1 MPGTSEFPLAFDTF
15 PVIDANTQED
25 TPGAE
30 HDVVHA
36 NVHAALQALQAKVGV
51 DGSTDAASLDARV
64 GALEDA
70 AGPAGVVHT
79 TGDESIG
86 GTKTFTASP
95 IVPTPTAGD
104 NSTKAASTAF
114 IAGALAGYVATATFT
129 WSNLGGKPTTLSGYG
144 ITDAVAASSVGA
156 ASGVAPLGGDSKVP
170 SAYLPAAVV
179 GQVEYQGTWNASTGA
194 APTATPSKGWYYV
207 VTVAGSTSL
216 SGITDWKV
224 GDWAIYNGTAWDKV
238 DNTDAI
244 ASWNGRTGA
253 VVPAAN
259 DYTFAQIGS
268 KPTTLAGYG
277 ITDAVAAAA
286 FTWANLSGKPTT
298 VSGFGITDAVDT
310 ANAQTI
316 GGAKTFSVSPI
327 VPTPTAGDSSTKA
340 ASTAFVTGALASY
353 VTTANFTWANI
364 GGKPTTLSG
373 FGITDAVD
381 TASAQTVGGTK
392 TFSAAAVFA
401 NASYVNGSAG
411 SNRYFGFRTAGVL
424 RWDIG
429 AGSSAESGSS
439 AGSGFSL
446 RAYDDA
452 GTLLGSVFDVV
463 RATRVLAFGVSPTAP
478 TPTAG
483 DNTTKVAT
491 TAFITSA
498 LASYVTTANFTFANL
513 SGKPTTLSGY
523 GITDAVAASSVG
535 AASGVAPLGSDGKV
549 PTAYLPTSVLGQVAY
564 QGTWDA
570 SAGTAPTATPSKGW
584 YYVVSVAGS
593 TNLSGITD
601 WKVGDWAIYN
611 GSAWD
616 KVDNTDAISSWNG
629 RTGAV
634 VPAAGD
640 YTFAQIG
647 SKPTTV
653 SGYGITDA
661 VDTANAQTIGGAKT
675 FSVSPIVPTPTAGD
689 SSTKAASTA
698 FVTGAL
704 ASYVTTAN
712 FTWANIGGKPT
723 TLSGFGI
730 TDAVDIASTQTVGGA
745 KTFTSMLAVAVNAEG
760 VRLGASGAAQ
770 SHIAHDTNGWWGTN
784 TYFSGGW
791 LVDDATKPAF
801 AFMQHLANDR
811 WEWRHTAAGGS
822 QTTVATLTG
831 AGVFN
836 AVGGLQ
842 SNGSAVVDVTTNQ
855 TIGGTKTFSAATVLA
870 NASYINGAAATA
882 RRMGVRT
889 SGVLRWD
896 FGGDGT
902 AESGSNAG
910 TQFVLNAYDDAGA
923 SLGSV
928 FSVTRATRV
937 FGFTVSPTAPT
948 PTAGDNTTKVATT
961 AFITGA
967 LASYVTT
974 ANFTFANLGG
984 KPTTLS
990 GYGITDA
997 VAASSVGAANGVAPL
1012 ASDGKISTTYLPSS
1026 VLGQVAYQGTWDASA
1041 GAPTA
1046 TPSKG
1051 WYYVVTVAGS
1061 TNLSGITDWKVG
1073 DWAIYNGTAWDK
1085 VDNTDAIASW
1095 NGRTGAVT
1103 PQSGDY
1109 TFAQIGSKPTTLAGY
1124 GITDAAADAAVVH
1137 QTGDELSI
1145 AGNKRFTNEVQT
1157 TSANSYR
1164 HVQGNYGTFWRND
1177 GTNYWLLFTA
1187 SGDQYGTFNSLRPL
1201 SVSLSSGQVT
1211 MQNGLS
1217 VTGGGVDLGSQAA
1230 TGVDLSKHIAL
1241 YGTVYGLNIINNTL
1255 QVVSNSKAFQ
1265 FDGTVGDFIVPS
1277 TGSIIGST
1285 KVLAVT
1291 ASASLSSSN
1300 LNRAAEKSSTTAAVT
1315 LTIPAGL
1322 GTSGDSIPIVNSATA
1337 GNITVGRAA
1346 GVSLLMDGVDAN
1358 ITVAPGYART
1368 LYRTATTDKWMVL

>member
-298 VSGFGITDAVDT
+298 VSGF
-310 ANAQTI
+310 
-316 GGAKTFSVSPI
+316 
-327 VPTPTAGDSSTKA
+327 
-340 ASTAFVTGALASY
+340 
-353 VTTANFTWANI
+353 
-364 GGKPTTLSG
+364 
-373 FGITDAVD
+373 
-381 TASAQTVGGTK
+381 
-392 TFSAAAVFA
+392 
-401 NASYVNGSAG
+401 
-411 SNRYFGFRTAGVL
+411 
-424 RWDIG
+424 
-429 AGSSAESGSS
+429 
-439 AGSGFSL
+439 
-446 RAYDDA
+446 
-452 GTLLGSVFDVV
+452 
-463 RATRVLAFGVSPTAP
+463 
-478 TPTAG
+478 
-483 DNTTKVAT
+483 
-491 TAFITSA
+491 
-498 LASYVTTANFTFANL
+498 
-513 SGKPTTLSGY
+513 
-523 GITDAVAASSVG
+523 
-535 AASGVAPLGSDGKV
+535 
-549 PTAYLPTSVLGQVAY
+549 
-564 QGTWDA
+564 
-570 SAGTAPTATPSKGW
+570 
-584 YYVVSVAGS
+584 
-593 TNLSGITD
+593 
-601 WKVGDWAIYN
+601 
-611 GSAWD
+611 
-616 KVDNTDAISSWNG
+616 
-629 RTGAV
+629 
-634 VPAAGD
+634 
-640 YTFAQIG
+640 
-647 SKPTTV
+647 
-653 SGYGITDA
+653 GITDA